1 MKLIPLFLF
10 VIISSI
16 LYSQNKSNIKNTYN
30 ENFDFSGY
38 WTWKE
43 PGEGAFGKWTFDISI
58 IQEKD
63 SIYGVFFATAQNQSH
78 VNSGGG
84 SFGDNDFNAIGIV
97 KNDTAFLKY
106 SSSWSDEIG
115 EAIIYSVSDSLIVW
129 ETTYEP
135 KSSQGNWMVKRYD
148 LIRNNQ
154 GGIIIGNQI
163 WMDENLNVSTF
174 RNGDIIPEA
183 KSNEEWKRAGETGKP
198 AWCYY
203 NNDPE
208 NGAIYGKLYNWFAV
222 NDPRGLAPL
231 GWHIPNGNDWWSMY
245 DLGFEH
251 LLGKAMKS
259 KLRWKNEE
267 KGSDEIGF
275 NALPAG
281 MRFIEGDFFQ
291 IGENTFWWFDEG
303 STRIYGSDPGFYFYS
318 GFIEMFYDDR
328 SNGYS
333 VRCVKD

>member
-16 LYSQNKSNIKNTYN
+16 LFSQNKSNIKNTYN

-63 SIYGVFFATAQNQSH
+63 SIFGVFFATAQNQNH

-84 SFGDNDFNAIGIV
+84 RFGDNDFNAIGIIK

-106 SSSWSDEIG
+106 SSSWSDELG
-115 EAIIYSVSDSLIVW
+115 EAIIYGISDSLIVW

-154 GGIIIGNQI
+154 VVIIGNQI
-163 WMDENLNVSTF
+163 WMAENLNVSTF

-183 KSNEEWKRAGETGKP
+183 KSNEAWQKAGEVGQP

-208 NGAIYGKLYNWFAV
+208 NGATYG
-222 NDPRGLAPL
+222 
-231 GWHIPNGNDWWSMY
+231 
-245 DLGFEH
+245 
-251 LLGKAMKS
+251 
-259 KLRWKNEE
+259 
-267 KGSDEIGF
+267 
-275 NALPAG
+275 
-281 MRFIEGDFFQ
+281 
-291 IGENTFWWFDEG
+291 
-303 STRIYGSDPGFYFYS
+303 
-318 GFIEMFYDDR
+318 
-328 SNGYS
+328 
-333 VRCVKD
+333 